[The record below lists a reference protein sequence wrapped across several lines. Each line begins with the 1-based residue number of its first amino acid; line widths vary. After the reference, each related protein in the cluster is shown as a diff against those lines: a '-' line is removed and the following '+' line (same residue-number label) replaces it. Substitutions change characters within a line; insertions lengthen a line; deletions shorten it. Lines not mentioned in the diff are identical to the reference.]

1 MSSWRPNP
9 NAKPFTPASA
19 YFIIPLPCKRQP
31 IRVRKKGIFSRAIQW
46 ILVFVLCVTVVINL
60 VFIYDTT
67 RKFNKQSHEATPQTG
82 EGKLNDL
89 EKPGELYGERK
100 LQRKWTTMVLNR
112 RLGVN
117 RKKMIKPC
125 IL

>member
-19 YFIIPLPCKRQP
+19 YFSIHLPCKRQP

-46 ILVFVLCVTVVINL
+46 ILVFVLCVTVIINL

-67 RKFNKQSHEATPQTG
+67 RKFNKQSHEVNSQMG
-82 EGKLNDL
+82 EEKFNDL
-89 EKPGELYGERK
+89 QKSGEFFGERK
-100 LQRKWTTMVLNR
+100 L
-112 RLGVN
+112 
-117 RKKMIKPC
+117 
-125 IL
+125 